1 MKIVSKLKLCLGA
14 ALVAAAASSPLSSV
28 QVTLK
33 GKKYRIDDVTTVS
46 ELQQRLEEQS
56 GIVPSKQGKILH
68 NGKRISTDADSLSE
82 AGVSEGDQ
90 LSCVPSKKSSSKK
103 KSSSTT
109 TAAAEAGVSEG
120 DQLSCVPSKKSSSK
134 KKSSSTTTAAA
145 DAAGA
150 SDPMADMMKGLTGAG
165 GLDEMVQKMLSGG
178 MGGGPGGMPD
188 MKESMKMM
196 KDLTN
201 SQMFEDYMN
210 DPEKLEESRQMILSN
225 PMMKSMMAS
234 MPGMSDLLE
243 DKDAWAQT
251 MIAAAGIMKQMDPE
265 DMVKMME
272 AQASMGGGGM
282 PPGMGGMG
290 GGAGLFGNGASSALD
305 ELSEGED

>member
-14 ALVAAAASSPLSSV
+14 ALVAAAASASPLSSV

-68 NGKRISTDADSLSE
+68 NGKRLSTDADSLSE

-90 LSCVPSKKSSSKK
+90 LSCVPSKKSSSSSKK

-109 TAAAEAGVSEG
+109 TAAASA
-120 DQLSCVPSKKSSSK
+120 
-134 KKSSSTTTAAA
+134 AAA

-201 SQMFEDYMN
+201 SQVFEDYMN

-251 MIAAAGIMKQMDPE
+251 MIAAAGIMKQMDPD

-272 AQASMGGGGM
+272 AQAAMGGGGM

-290 GGAGLFGNGASSALD
+290 GGAGLFGNGASASSALD

>member
-14 ALVAAAASSPLSSV
+14 ALVAASASSPLSSV

-109 TAAAEAGVSEG
+109 TAAAS
-120 DQLSCVPSKKSSSK
+120 
-134 KKSSSTTTAAA
+134 AAA

>member
-14 ALVAAAASSPLSSV
+14 ALVAASASSPLSSV

-68 NGKRISTDADSLSE
+68 NGKRISTDADSLS
-82 AGVSEGDQ
+82 
-90 LSCVPSKKSSSKK
+90 
-103 KSSSTT
+103 
-109 TAAAEAGVSEG
+109 EAGVSEG